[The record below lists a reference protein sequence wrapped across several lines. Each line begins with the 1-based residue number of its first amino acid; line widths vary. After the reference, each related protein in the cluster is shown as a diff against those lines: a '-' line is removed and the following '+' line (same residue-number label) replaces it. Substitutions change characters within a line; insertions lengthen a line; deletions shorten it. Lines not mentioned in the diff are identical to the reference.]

1 MTEAMLYE
9 RLKALL
15 GDDYIPDLLDLHTY
29 ENQHGERFT
38 DWRKVA
44 DHMADYLASK
54 LHEALH
60 PVAAPD
66 ATGHP

>member
-15 GDDYIPDLLDLHTY
+15 GEDYLPDLLDLCSY
-29 ENQHGERFT
+29 EGAHGVYRT
-38 DWRKVA
+38 DWPKVV
-44 DHMADYLASK
+44 DMLSDYLASEI
-54 LHEALH
+54 HEALH